1 MISFIFFLFLFFF
14 QAGLIKEIP
23 TIMFLEEYARVV
35 LQKSIES
42 LYACGGANSYIC
54 QLTVI
59 SKLLMF
65 SMLIIIV
72 DS

>member
-1 MISFIFFLFLFFF
+1 MNVIFDLFSF
-14 QAGLIKEIP
+14 QAGLMKEIP
-23 TIMFLEEYARVV
+23 TIKFLEEYARVV

-42 LYACGGANSYIC
+42 LYACGGANSYIW

-59 SKLLMF
+59 SKLSMF